1 MSSNVATVSR
11 SSTTRTTP
19 TRRPPPPRYTR
30 WWRSGAGGGPSRC
43 WATSPSSATTSE
55 PVAPIGAGAAAVG
68 SWGGK
73 AVQVTDQQAAVALLR
88 EELRAGD
95 VVLVKG
101 SRYRTWEIAD
111 SLREEIA

>member
-1 MSSNVATVSR
+1 VLGYLAELGDHER
-11 SSTTRTTP
+11 
-19 TRRPPPPRYTR
+19 
-30 WWRSGAGGGPSRC
+30 AGHEGVGRL
-43 WATSPSSATTSE
+43 AAQLGVDRIVVVGESA
-55 PVAPIGAGAAAVG
+55 APIGAGAAAVG